1 MSTYIVN
8 KRFKSKCLSGEIN
21 LPYGTRCECED
32 NLITYKGRP
41 ICYATSQNAYD
52 YFSSDDDGNGT
63 KRGDLINAIRT
74 ALAKADDK
82 HQARWDKIWDDEDN
96 LGKYRRQDNPDHWL
110 WNFDFYN
117 APIEDL
123 QYIYNKIKEVR

>member
-1 MSTYIVN
+1 MCCI
-8 KRFKSKCLSGEIN
+8 
-21 LPYGTRCECED
+21 
-32 NLITYKGRP
+32 
-41 ICYATSQNAYD
+41 TSQTACD
-52 YFSSDDDGNGT
+52 YLSKDTDGQGL
-63 KRGDLINAIRT
+63 KRGELVHEIQRL
-74 ALAKADDK
+74 LAKHDDK
-82 HQARWDKIWDDEDN
+82 HQDRWDVIWDDEAK